1 MAARANRRYT
11 AAQVDEAVKEE
22 SMGAITAAILARLQ
36 EFDTPTICNIIE
48 LFEVRPRNQ
57 GFMDRSIVAAFPEMK
72 PMVGF
77 ASTISCR
84 TTYDPRMG
92 DAAYAGLDDQIR
104 AFAGLD
110 GPAVVV
116 FQDLD
121 DPPLAATFGEVMCTS
136 YRKFG
141 AVGLITS
148 GPGRDLDQVREIGF
162 PVFTDGANCSHG
174 YITMSAVHA
183 PVQVGGLAVYA
194 NDLLHGDL
202 NGVTGIPKEIAVE
215 AAEIGDEFVAC
226 ERVVLDALAQDD
238 LTLEQFAEA
247 RREMGAMQAA
257 LQRRVTR
264 RKA

>member
-1 MAARANRRYT
+1 M
-11 AAQVDEAVKEE
+11 
-22 SMGAITAAILARLQ
+22 SAITAAVLAKLQ

-48 LFEVRPRNQ
+48 LFEVRPRNE
-57 GFMDRSIVAAFPEMK
+57 GFMDRSIKAAFPEMK

-84 TTYDPRMG
+84 TSYDPRMG
-92 DAAYAGLDDQIR
+92 SAAYAGMGDQIR
-104 AFAGLD
+104 VFGELD

-136 YRKFG
+136 YQKFG
-141 AVGLITS
+141 AVGLISS
-148 GPGRDLDQVREIGF
+148 GPGRDLDQVQAIGF

-174 YITMSAVHA
+174 YITMSGVHA

-202 NGVTGIPKEIAVE
+202 NGVTNIPKEIAVE
-215 AAEIGDEFVAC
+215 AADVGDEFVAC
-226 ERVVLDALAQDD
+226 ERVVLDALAQDE
-238 LTLEQFAEA
+238 LTLEQYDEA
-247 RREMGAMQAA
+247 RREMGQMQAA
-257 LQRRVTR
+257 LQKRVTR
-264 RKA
+264 RRD

>member
-1 MAARANRRYT
+1 MSGIT
-11 AAQVDEAVKEE
+11 PAV
-22 SMGAITAAILARLQ
+22 LARLQ

-57 GFMDRSIVAAFPEMK
+57 GFMDRSIRAAFPEMQ

-84 TTYDPRMG
+84 TSYDHRQESA
-92 DAAYAGLDDQIR
+92 DYAGLDDQIR
-104 AFAGLD
+104 AFDELD

-136 YRKFG
+136 YQKFG

-202 NGVTGIPKEIAVE
+202 NGVTSIPKEIAVE
-215 AAEIGDEFVAC
+215 AAEIGQEFVDC

-238 LTLEQFAEA
+238 LTLEQYAEA
-247 RREMGAMQAA
+247 RQEMGRMQSA
-257 LQRRVTR
+257 LQQRVTR
-264 RKA
+264 RAG